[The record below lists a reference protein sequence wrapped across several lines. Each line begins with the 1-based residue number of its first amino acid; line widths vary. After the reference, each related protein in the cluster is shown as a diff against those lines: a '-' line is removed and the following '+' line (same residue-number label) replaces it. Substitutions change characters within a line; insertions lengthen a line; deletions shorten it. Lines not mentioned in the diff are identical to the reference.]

1 MLLDLQPPLL
11 MHPLTAM
18 ARCHRE
24 GGWRST
30 HAFTR
35 RRCPMLLARARPHPP
50 ARIAQHLGGGVQT
63 VRQAIQA
70 LAPGG
75 LACRTAPS
83 CVPRTGQPVLEAAKR
98 ARPHQRAPA
107 PAHVW
112 QQPQPVDGVAVG
124 RGLSRRGL
132 EPSGLERPDQA
143 GRHGAAG
150 SHVETGPTE
159 DDASRPGVAAQQPR
173 RDRLI
178 RLGTTCPTLALGGP
192 DDVWWSRLAPPS
204 RSPGADDTPFRLA
217 ETTRLQADPD
227 AQALAGDGFCRPPTA
242 ALRWRFVHGRPVSQV
257 TGDDRAGVA
266 QRLVP
271 DGKQAWRLIWDN
283 ASWPLR
289 NRVRTWLKPPH
300 QCAKPAGGGRL
311 LVGHLPS
318 KSPWL
323 HPIDPRGVHGTR
335 AIVEPERPLTAP
347 AVIERVCAD
356 DGGENLTP
364 MTQQVC

>member
-1 MLLDLQPPLL
+1 MRPPLTQQNCPKYWCKRRGL
-11 MHPLTAM
+11 CHAPGPATTALD
-18 ARCHRE
+18 ASFDRD
-24 GGWRST
+24 G
-30 HAFTR
+30 ALPPR
-35 RRCPMLLARARPHPP
+35 RRLAFHACLHAASLPHV
-50 ARIAQHLGGGVQT
+50 AG
-63 VRQAIQA
+63 
-70 LAPGG
+70 
-75 LACRTAPS
+75 
-83 CVPRTGQPVLEAAKR
+83 PRTYGT
-98 ARPHQRAPA
+98 
-107 PAHVW
+107 
-112 QQPQPVDGVAVG
+112 QPVDGVAVG

-150 SHVETGPTE
+150 SHVETGPTG
-159 DDASRPGVAAQQPR
+159 DDASRPGVSAQQPR

-178 RLGTTCPTLALGGP
+178 RLGATCPTLALGGP

-227 AQALAGDGFCRPPTA
+227 AQALAGDGCCRPPTA

-257 TGDDRAGVA
+257 TGDDRAWVA

-300 QCAKPAGGGRL
+300 QRAKPAGGGRL

-318 KSPWL
+318 QSPGL
-323 HPIDPRGVHGTR
+323 HPIEPRGVHGTR